1 MSWIIRRT
9 AEALGC
15 STAYHAM
22 SVASLKAAFGAI
34 GGVRRTGSPLWSSG
48 PPVARPA
55 DVDHNSSVTYAA
67 GLHHLVLQRREQAV
81 FFLAVWRGNAPVVQS
96 MRGIC
101 PDPMARHRMRVGA
114 STWMLDGCGWAGP
127 RSKSTGCT
135 NARHESTQA
144 ACPLDRNRPFL
155 DLRGIQLAPEVCLPS
170 ITTVR

>member
-9 AEALGC
+9 AAALRC

-22 SVASLKAAFGAI
+22 SVAPLKAAFGAI
-34 GGVRRTGSPLWSSG
+34 RGVRWTGSPIRSSG

-55 DVDHNSSVTYAA
+55 DVGHNSSVIYAA
-67 GLHHLVLQRREQAV
+67 GLHHLVLQRRAQAV
-81 FFLAVWRGNAPVVQS
+81 FLFAVRRGDAPVVQS

-101 PDPMARHRMRVGA
+101 PDPMARRGMRRGA

-127 RSKSTGCT
+127 RSKSTGCI

-144 ACPLDRNRPFL
+144 ARTIDRNRSFL
-155 DLRGIQLAPEVCLPS
+155 DLRSIQLAPEVCLPS